1 MLQRARVDGLL
12 TNLSVKY
19 ANGIYVAER
28 CYPALPVDAQSDKYP
43 VYGRQNFVAV
53 DDQRSPGGL
62 AREASWSWSED
73 TYFCD
78 GHALKDY
85 VPRER
90 QNEQNPSFD
99 LMQDV
104 TAYLTDRILLNQE
117 INLVAKLA
125 ATLTGTSLAAQT
137 STHWDAASGGIS
149 SYDPVAI
156 IRAQADVI
164 GKRIGMMPNRF
175 TVSQPVWTAIR
186 NNTNVKS
193 LISGGATVGDPADIT
208 PAAFARLIDVNEVNI
223 GRAVKNT
230 ANEGQATETMDWVWG
245 ETACLY
251 YCPPVPGRRT
261 VALGYTFNWRGALRG
276 IAGVSE
282 DGSQFVKRYYWEP
295 NTADVVEV
303 HKYYDQKTVSV
314 LAGVLFTDCLT

>member
-43 VYGRQNFVAV
+43 VYGRQNYVAI
-53 DDQRSPGGL
+53 DDQRSPGAL

-73 TYFCD
+73 TYFCE

-90 QNEQNPSFD
+90 QNEQNPAFD
-99 LMQDV
+99 LIQDTTV
-104 TAYLTDRILLNQE
+104 YLTDRILLNQE
-117 INLVAKLA
+117 INLVTKLA

-137 STHWDAASGGIS
+137 ATPWDNDAN
-149 SYDPVAI
+149 DPVAI
-156 IRAQADVI
+156 VRAQGDVI

-175 TVSQPVWTAIR
+175 CISQPVWTAIR
-186 NNTNVKS
+186 NNAKVKA
-193 LISGGATVGDPADIT
+193 LITGAQSADAANIT
-208 PAAFARLIDVNEVNI
+208 AQQFAALIGVDQVLI
-223 GRAVKNT
+223 ATAVKNT
-230 ANEGQATETMDWVWG
+230 ANEGQATESMNWVWG
-245 ETACLY
+245 ETACLF
-251 YCPPVPGRRT
+251 YCPPAPGRRT
-261 VALGYTFNWRGALRG
+261 VALGYTFHWRGALQG
-276 IAGVSE
+276 IAGGSE
-282 DGSQFVKRYYWEP
+282 QGAQFVKRYYWEP

-303 HKYYDQKTVSV
+303 HKYYDQKTVSA